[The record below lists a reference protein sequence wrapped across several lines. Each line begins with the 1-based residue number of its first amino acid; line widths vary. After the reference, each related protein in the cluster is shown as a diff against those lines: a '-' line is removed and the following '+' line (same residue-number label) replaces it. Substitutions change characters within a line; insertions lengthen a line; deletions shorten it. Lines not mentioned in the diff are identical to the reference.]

1 MDKEKKVAL
10 RKLRK
15 KAIKLQ
21 NTSSVKLTM
30 AEALKRVQNED
41 SDS

>member
-1 MDKEKKVAL
+1 MTKDEKRVL
-10 RKLRK
+10 RKKRK

-30 AEALKRVQNED
+30 AEALRRIDQEAV
-41 SDS
+41 

>member
-1 MDKEKKVAL
+1 MTKDEKRVL
-10 RKLRK
+10 RKKRK

-30 AEALKRVQNED
+30 AEALRRIEQPEAV
-41 SDS
+41 

>member
-1 MDKEKKVAL
+1 MTKDEKRVL
-10 RKLRK
+10 RKKRK

-30 AEALKRVQNED
+30 AEALRRIETESV
-41 SDS
+41 